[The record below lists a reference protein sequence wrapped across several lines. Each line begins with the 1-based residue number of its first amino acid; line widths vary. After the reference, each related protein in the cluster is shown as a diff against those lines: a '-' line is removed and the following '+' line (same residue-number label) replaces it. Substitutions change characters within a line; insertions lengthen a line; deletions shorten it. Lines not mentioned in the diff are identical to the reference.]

1 MLSHQTR
8 KTHFEG
14 AIGEY
19 KAREI
24 ATADLDACAPSIVDV
39 SCVERS
45 IGPISFFGSE
55 DRGSLHLRKR
65 GSLA

>member
-1 MLSHQTR
+1 M
-8 KTHFEG
+8 
-14 AIGEY
+14 

-24 ATADLDACAPSIVDV
+24 ATANLDACAPSIVDV
-39 SCVERS
+39 SCVERG
-45 IGPISFFGSE
+45 IGPISVFGSE